1 MGKSGDGPSRVT
13 SSQTPQQKDCRDVL
27 PRWME
32 RIGSWL
38 GGLWARVWAALVRG
52 PRDRLDEEFR
62 DVFLA
67 EVDELYATL
76 EGLLPGLRSEPLQ
89 PSTLQGLRRAFHT
102 LKGSGL
108 MAGAPGL
115 AAICRNLEQLAV
127 RVADKRTA
135 ATPEVVSTFEQAIA
149 LLPACRRALA
159 ASAPLPAAMRAI
171 GRRAERLLGGS

>member
-1 MGKSGDGPSRVT
+1 
-13 SSQTPQQKDCRDVL
+13 
-27 PRWME
+27 ME

-67 EVDELYATL
+67 ELDELHDTL

-108 MAGAPGL
+108 MAGAPSL
-115 AAICRNLEQLAV
+115 AGVCRELEQLAV
-127 RVADKRTA
+127 RVVERRIATTA
-135 ATPEVVSTFEQAIA
+135 EVRAIFEQAIA
-149 LLPACRRALA
+149 LLPACRRAMDTG
-159 ASAPLPAAMRAI
+159 APLPAAMRAI
-171 GRRAERLLGGS
+171 GRRAQRLLGGS